1 MENSGV
7 LRINRMSIHKCKE
20 IHELQNTLHNL
31 SEDLSRLVIT
41 EQRALGGDL
50 ARMSNLL
57 KEAAHNLRDCFSAMS
72 NQLTEQSA
80 QLRRRQSRSV
90 DGNPANKDIESLL
103 SSTNEISSHV
113 ATAVRALQFEDIL
126 QQMIGHSRKR
136 ISQIEN
142 VFTLVQKQIEGLK
155 DIKQEDKDRILSV
168 LRTCQDEIAEV
179 QQVLNVT
186 SPVKQESLKSGDV
199 ELF

>member
-1 MENSGV
+1 MKNQ
-7 LRINRMSIHKCKE
+7 E
-20 IHELQNTLHNL
+20 IHELQSTLHSL
-31 SEDLSRLVIT
+31 SADLSRLVIT
-41 EQRALGGDL
+41 EQRALNGDL

-57 KEAAHNLRDCFSAMS
+57 REAAHNLRDCFSAMS

-80 QLRRRQSRSV
+80 QLRRRQSRGA
-90 DGNPANKDIESLL
+90 DGKPVSKDIESLL

-113 ATAVRALQFEDIL
+113 AKAVRALQFEDIL
-126 QQMIGHSRKR
+126 QQMIGHSRQR

-142 VFTLVQKQIEGLK
+142 VFTLVQKQIEELK
-155 DIKQEDKDRILSV
+155 GVSREEKDRILKV
-168 LRTCQDEIAEV
+168 LRICQDEIAEV
-179 QQVLNVT
+179 QQILNVT

>member
-1 MENSGV
+1 MKNQ
-7 LRINRMSIHKCKE
+7 E